1 MDKIQATGNRNKV
14 LTGGMIDVAQDGSV
28 LQGVYAPAVLVRN
41 EAERDALPADYPPG
55 TIAFTPGQA
64 QKWQKTQ
71 DGGWADYVGGSGSS
85 GGGSGSAQYMAIFAS
100 GMQMKGR
107 LASLDTTVLASGS
120 VVEAVGIPAYVSDV
134 TDYAAYGITDP
145 GWYVFA
151 RVTAEGGVKVTAETT
166 VTGAAGYIAQIGAD
180 HVDVAVKFE
189 VAALSRAVE
198 INWGLY
204 IDTFIFKA
212 SDLAVRNL
220 DYRTTFYVYDLS
232 PYAQWTYAVTS
243 DATFAAGKNYYVK
256 DGSAYTPVTFASYY
270 VQATSYTLTADA
282 TFQEGTTYYTKDGD
296 VYTEAEVTVG
306 DPVPLYVGASVPA
319 LYYEHSYTLTAD
331 ETFTEGKAYY
341 TEEGGVYTQ
350 ATVTAGEAVTEN
362 TYYEDVYTLTEDA
375 AFVEGKAYYTKSGTT
390 YTQAEVT
397 AGQAVPTV
405 YYVHSKI
412 TFSGMT
418 RNVTYK
424 FDEPIDCPSEFI
436 LPVIED
442 EIHGA
447 WFELRLKH
455 TGAYSSQLIVPEGVK
470 VATEHTQAETAG
482 LNTIQLHYNN
492 VDGTKLW
499 RFLNTHSTIPA

>member
-1 MDKIQATGNRNKV
+1 MNSFAGLSIMEKT
-14 LTGGMIDVAQDGSV
+14 
-28 LQGVYAPAVLVRN
+28 
-41 EAERDALPADYPPG
+41 
-55 TIAFTPGQA
+55 GQA
-64 QKWQKTQ
+64 I
-71 DGGWADYVGGSGSS
+71 VE
-85 GGGSGSAQYMAIFAS
+85 AIKEM
-100 GMQMKGR
+100 GNDNGR
-107 LASLDTTVLASGS
+107 VAALNNGCLAAEN
-120 VVEAVGIPAYVSDV
+120 VVEAVGIPTYVSDASE
-134 TDYAAYGITDP
+134 YAAFGITDT

-151 RVTAEGGVKVTAETT
+151 RITARRGAMVNAETT
-166 VTGAAGYIAQIGAD
+166 IQGAAGYIAQVGAD
-180 HVDVAVKFE
+180 HVDVAVQFG
-189 VAALSRAVE
+189 VAAMSQVVT
-198 INWGLY
+198 INWGTY
-204 IDTFIFKA
+204 AETFVFKA
-212 SDLAVRNL
+212 SDLAIRNL
-220 DYRTTFYVYDLS
+220 DYRTTFYVYDVAPFATWS
-232 PYAQWTYAVTS
+232 YAITS

-256 DGSAYTPVTFASYY
+256 IGSAYNLVTFMNYY
-270 VQATSYTLTADA
+270 VLATSYVLTDDA
-282 TFQEGTTYYTKDGD
+282 TFAEGTTYYTKDGD
-296 VYTEAEVTVG
+296 VYTEAEVTVGDAVTENTYYVATTSYVQTSDTTFAEGTTYFTKDGDNYVEAEVTVG

-319 LYYEHSYTLTAD
+319 LYYEHSYALTAD